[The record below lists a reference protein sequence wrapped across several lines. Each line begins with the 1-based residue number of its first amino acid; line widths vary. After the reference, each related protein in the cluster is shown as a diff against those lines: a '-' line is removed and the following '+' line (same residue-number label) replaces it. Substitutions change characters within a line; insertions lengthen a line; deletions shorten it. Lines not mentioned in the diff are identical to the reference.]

1 MTVNSLT
8 APMEAAEFAS
18 IGESLWGPEWKPHA
32 ARLLGCNLSSV
43 KRWATGAYRVPPGV
57 ALQRRV
63 AVAGVTAVRAL
74 PAILDVIDTTAKNGS
89 VADLALS
96 EKVGDDG
103 QALANDML
111 IAAVARIGRRAKF
124 KRETTT
130 ADTPED
136 RALEAAL
143 ARPGSR
149 A

>member
-18 IGESLWGPEWKPHA
+18 IGKSLYGPEWKPHA
-32 ARLLGCNLSSV
+32 ARLLGCGLSSV
-43 KRWATGAYRVPPGV
+43 KRWASAAYRVPPGV
-57 ALQRRV
+57 ALQMRV
-63 AVAGVTAVRAL
+63 AAAGVAAVRAL
-74 PAILDVIDTTAKNGS
+74 PAIVNVIDTTAKDGR

-96 EKVGDDG
+96 ERVGDDG

-111 IAAVARIGRRAKF
+111 IAAVARVGRRAKF

-143 ARPGSR
+143 GRPGSR